1 MRQQRWEKRSEDLS
15 GTLWVLPLLFVVG
28 ALVLGSTLSQ
38 IAIKPGSPLDPVLF
52 RGNAEEARRVLLG
65 VATTVVG
72 VLALVVGL
80 TVVALQVA
88 SNRYSPRLLRDF
100 LRDRTASVVLGL
112 FVATFTYNAAGM
124 FTVGIPEGGSP
135 EEYGR
140 LAVTVGLCLLFVCI
154 GALVYFVDHMVH
166 SIQIDEVLTRISA
179 TTARAI
185 AKEPVGIGR
194 TSSGAAAV
202 EPRFDPPPWAVELRT
217 QRSGYVQAIY
227 PEFLLPVAVAQDI
240 TVRGAL
246 SVGDHVVEGM
256 PLAWAWRTSPEQP
269 PPKPEPLQAALL
281 DAVTIGFER
290 TFRQDVALGLQQIVD
305 IALLSMHVFDFYT
318 AVQSANEL
326 ANLLSKLGRHTLGTE
341 TIVDLEGTVRV
352 IIPALDFEDYLELA
366 CGQIRRRGAG
376 EPDVSRALVRLLRDV
391 GSVVV
396 TENRKTSVGDQ
407 VRLVLATAERSVKEP
422 EDLTLIGSDVQQA
435 LSRVEISEGELGPQ
449 ERGRAD
455 GSPVRRAPPDT
466 TAPLPP
472 SELR

>member
-1 MRQQRWEKRSEDLS
+1 MRQQRWEKRSEQLS
-15 GTLWVLPLLFVVG
+15 GALWVLPLLFVVG

-38 IAIKPGSPLDPVLF
+38 IAIEPGSLLDPLLF

-72 VLALVVGL
+72 VLALVIGL

-100 LRDRTASVVLGL
+100 LRDRTAQVVLGL
-112 FVATFTYNAAGM
+112 FVATFTYNAAGLY
-124 FTVGIPEGGSP
+124 TVGIPRGASAGQ
-135 EEYGR
+135 YGR

-154 GALVYFVDHMVH
+154 GALVYFVDRMVH
-166 SIQIDEVLTRISA
+166 SIQIDEVLAKISGA
-179 TTARAI
+179 TARAI
-185 AKEPVGIGR
+185 AKEPAGIGR
-194 TSSGAAAV
+194 TSSGAAAT

-227 PEFLLPVAVAQDI
+227 PELLLPVALAQHVS
-240 TVRGAL
+240 VRVAL
-246 SVGDHVVEGM
+246 SVGDHVVAGM
-256 PLAWAWRTSPEQP
+256 PLAWVWRTSPEQP
-269 PPKPEPLQAALL
+269 PPDPEPLQTALL

-326 ANLLSKLGRHTLGTE
+326 ASLLSKLGRHPLGTE
-341 TIVDLEGTVRV
+341 AIADLDGTVRV
-352 IIPALDFEDYLELA
+352 IIPALSFEDYLELA

-376 EPDVSRALVRLLRDV
+376 EPAVARALVRMLRDV

-396 TENRKTSVGDQ
+396 TDTRKASVGEQ
-407 VRLVLATAERSVKEP
+407 VRLVLATAERSVKESD
-422 EDLTLIGSDVQQA
+422 DLDLIRADAEQA
-435 LSRVEISEGELGPQ
+435 LRRVE
-449 ERGRAD
+449 A
-455 GSPVRRAPPDT
+455 
-466 TAPLPP
+466 
-472 SELR
+472 